1 MSRQCTAET
10 APAGDSLVL
19 GWALGVVLLLVAAA
33 CSSSSSD
40 SAVTPSATTAA
51 TTTATPIVIW
61 FEIESWHWNSPEQ
74 MESARVEAADIQES
88 ETMLILLPTEGPAGG
103 RIISG
108 DLRITQA
115 TPTGEVN
122 ASVAV
127 RIEVDGS
134 QSTSSVGSQPSEFAT
149 SCDERTD
156 GEWTP
161 RSIRGMEGC
170 QMVQPGGPSFLIW
183 QEGDTTLHAE
193 SSLDPETLATW
204 LTTWQPTRP

>member
-1 MSRQCTAET
+1 VSRQGTAKT
-10 APAGDSLVL
+10 ALAGDSLVL
-19 GWALGVVLLLVAAA
+19 RWALGVLLLFVAAA
-33 CSSSSSD
+33 CSRSSSD
-40 SAVTPSATTAA
+40 SSLTPSTTAGP
-51 TTTATPIVIW
+51 TTTAPPILSW
-61 FEIESWHWNSPEQ
+61 HEIASWHWDSPDQ
-74 MESARVEAADIQES
+74 MDSARIEAVKLPES
-88 ETMLILLPTEGPAGG
+88 ETVLILLPTEGPAGG

-108 DLRITQA
+108 DLRIERR

-127 RIEVDGS
+127 RIELDVD
-134 QSTSSVGSQPSEFAT
+134 QSTSSVGSLPSEFAT

-156 GEWTP
+156 GEWTS

-170 QMVQPGGPSFLIW
+170 WMVQPGGPSFLIW

-204 LTTWQPTRP
+204 LTTWQPISP